1 MHAWIVDAYG
11 TAIGTSMCFKARIK
25 YPNLLRPLYLPV
37 CAIDLGV
44 VCWAGRYAG
53 PIVGCTKM
61 EAFSGRAQFERCCCL
76 GRLDCRRIRHRNRHK
91 YVLQSSYQVPKPAA
105 TSVFACLCHQPGC
118 FCYVLERIFPYATS
132 RVIFDAITA
141 YLVGLWIDLLQ
152 RGAGEPDSL
161 VRNVQNCSV
170 SNVNCFSGEFRR
182 KLSYI
187 ST

>member
-1 MHAWIVDAYG
+1 MSGASPIPLHYHSRTLTAPPTYLDSVPSLGASSSKTKDRGHIAAAAGDA
-11 TAIGTSMCFKARIK
+11 
-25 YPNLLRPLYLPV
+25 
-37 CAIDLGV
+37 
-44 VCWAGRYAG
+44 
-53 PIVGCTKM
+53 
-61 EAFSGRAQFERCCCL
+61 
-76 GRLDCRRIRHRNRHK
+76 RLDCRCVRHRNRHK